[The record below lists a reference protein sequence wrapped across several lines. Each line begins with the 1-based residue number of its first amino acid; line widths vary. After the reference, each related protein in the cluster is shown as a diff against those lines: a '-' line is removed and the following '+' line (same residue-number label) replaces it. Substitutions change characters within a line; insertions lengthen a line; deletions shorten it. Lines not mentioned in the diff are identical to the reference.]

1 MWGEPF
7 AFLLRHGHVVVSRG
21 PWAKSPVSFLKQ
33 IAYDAFQGQQRGALS
48 DACRFHGAGS
58 LVPSWTPLGALPLLL
73 TYTVAL
79 FVLTSLSVTVIM
91 HEIKFNDMSPVTQ
104 KTLRILTNKSILFAG
119 LTLTTG
125 FRLERAL
132 MVLGQVALFL
142 MLNVSQFLTNR
153 RIENQMVNG
162 YGTSWQG
169 VVKYLAV
176 SCVTGLSG
184 GLMAMHVLASVSMDE
199 AGFVGMVGA
208 STVRSTV
215 RSAVGAVGA
224 GVAGVAVGAV
234 APGSA
239 GPWGLHAHT
248 FVCALDACS
257 LMVFSFQGM
266 MMYFVRMLSVVC
278 TVSVRVKGG
287 RRIVVKRKPTAEMA
301 FYTEVQGLVDAVL
314 ELGVYGAGCME
325 YAVAYLFRDG
335 VFVHVF
341 DLAILLDLRYMI
353 AHSKRRMARYHTLH
367 KRAQFVT
374 GVLVREIGGGGGDR
388 VGGDCVGGEVQCR
401 SACGSDPS
409 LECAI
414 CMEDINVGR
423 RLHCGHVFHLK
434 CLLGWIKECDGERC
448 TCPLCRSDLM
458 GAAGD
463 ASDSC
468 RGASI
473 ATFAPMSGGF
483 LTDDD
488 IDLNDGRFFQ

>member
-1 MWGEPF
+1 MWGEPL
-7 AFLLRHGHVVVSRG
+7 AFLLRHGHVVAFRG
-21 PWAKSPVSFLKQ
+21 LFGQSSVSFLKQ
-33 IAYDAFQGQQRGALS
+33 IAYDTLHGQYSGALL
-48 DACRFHGAGS
+48 DVRQFRGAGS
-58 LVPSWTPLGALPLLL
+58 LVPSWTTLDALPFFL
-73 TYTVAL
+73 TYAVAL
-79 FVLTSLSVTVIM
+79 FVLTSLSLTVIM

-119 LTLTTG
+119 LALTTG
-125 FRLERAL
+125 FGLERAL
-132 MVLGQVALFL
+132 MGLGQVGLFL
-142 MLNVSQFLTNR
+142 MLYVSQFLTNR

-162 YGTSWQG
+162 YGTSWQN
-169 VVKYLAV
+169 VFKYVAV

-184 GLMAMHVLASVSMDE
+184 GMMAMHVLGSVSMEDSGVTG
-199 AGFVGMVGA
+199 AVGV
-208 STVRSTV
+208 STV
-215 RSAVGAVGA
+215 RSAVGTAAPVGP
-224 GVAGVAVGAV
+224 GPVGI
-234 APGSA
+234 
-239 GPWGLHAHT
+239 WGLHAHT

-257 LMVFSFQGM
+257 LLVLSFQGM
-266 MMYFVRMLSVVC
+266 MMYFVRMLSMLC

-287 RRIVVKRKPTAEMA
+287 RRVMVNRKPTAEVA
-301 FYTEVQGLVDAVL
+301 FHTEVQGLVDAVL
-314 ELGVYGAGCME
+314 ELGMYGAGCME
-325 YAVAYLFRDG
+325 YAIVYLFRDG

-374 GVLVREIGGGGGDR
+374 GVLAREMGVGIGNR
-388 VGGDCVGGEVQCR
+388 VGGDQVGTHQVGGEVQCR
-401 SACGSDPS
+401 SACGSNSS
-409 LECAI
+409 LECSI
-414 CMEDINVGR
+414 CMENINVGR

-463 ASDSC
+463 VEDTSM
-468 RGASI
+468 GASS
-473 ATFAPMSGGF
+473 AAFAPISAGF